1 MMARLYNP
9 RVTGYPTAIRIPDRR
24 QTPRPPRRADFYTI
38 SFDEHVIRITD
49 DRAKQ
54 FKKPKRVMRTAI
66 RMARDLHRTIYV
78 VGWCGTHRMV
88 VATIH
93 PPKGQR

>member
-1 MMARLYNP
+1 MMAPLYNP
-9 RVTGYPTAIRIPDRR
+9 RMTGYLTSIRVPDRR
-24 QTPRPPRRADFYTI
+24 KTPRLPRRADFYTI
-38 SFDEHVIRITD
+38 SFEEHAIRITD

-54 FKKPKRVMRTAI
+54 FKKPKRVMRIAH

-78 VGWCGTHRMV
+78 IGWCGTHRMV
-88 VATIH
+88 MATIH